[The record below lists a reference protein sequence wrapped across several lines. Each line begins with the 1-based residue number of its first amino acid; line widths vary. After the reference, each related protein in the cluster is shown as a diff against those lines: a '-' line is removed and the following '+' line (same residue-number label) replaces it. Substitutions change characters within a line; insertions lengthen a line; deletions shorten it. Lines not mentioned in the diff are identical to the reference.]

1 MELQVEVSL
10 LFMNDGI
17 LLPIVSVEHMHG
29 FGKEIRLHVCAMA
42 YDMTVVA
49 GTGK

>member
-1 MELQVEVSL
+1 MELQVKVSL
-10 LFMNDGI
+10 LFINDGI
-17 LLPIVSVEHMHG
+17 LFPIVSVEHVRG
-29 FGKEIRLHVCAMA
+29 FGKAIRLHARTMA